1 MDRSSTT
8 ADRHRGPMIDFATV
22 PEMPIAHRLGELVQA
37 LTGCS
42 IERAELA
49 VGDTTPWGPASNDQA
64 LHAIARAMVRLRG
77 RHGV

>member
-8 ADRHRGPMIDFATV
+8 AERRRGPMIDFATV

-49 VGDTTPWGPASNDQA
+49 IDDRTPWGPASDDQA
-64 LHAIARAMVRLRG
+64 LQTIAQAMVRLRG
-77 RHGV
+77 RRPV

>member
-8 ADRHRGPMIDFATV
+8 QRHRDPMIDFATV
-22 PEMPIAHRLGELVQA
+22 PEMPTAHRLGELVQA

-49 VGDTTPWGPASNDQA
+49 VGDTSPWGPASSDQA
-64 LHAIARAMVRLRG
+64 LRTIASAIVRLRG
-77 RHGV
+77 RRTV

>member
-8 ADRHRGPMIDFATV
+8 HRRQDPMIDLATV

-49 VGDTTPWGPASNDQA
+49 VNDPTPWGPASSDEA
-64 LHAIARAMVRLRG
+64 LSAVAGAMVRLR
-77 RHGV
+77 RRRVV